1 MRLTAFRYGTTEI
14 TERMAFQDGRED
26 EKIPVSLMFFLIEE
40 GKRKILVD
48 VGCDTMPGFELFEFE
63 KPVNVLEKCG
73 VMSEEITDVVI
84 THSHHDHIAA
94 LYNYPKAAVY
104 INEKELPQAEK
115 YLPDKSKAVLFRKS
129 KKLLSNVGIL
139 CVGGHSEGSSV
150 VLIER
155 KGSIYVLCGDECY
168 TSENLAERKP
178 TGSSCSL
185 DKCKAF
191 VEEYSKEKYTPILFH
206 DPCVVEKIGFRVIF
220 ED

>member
-115 YLPDKSKAVLFRKS
+115 YLPDKSKAVLFGKVLNCF
-129 KKLLSNVGIL
+129 KPFVVVGCGLIYL
-139 CVGGHSEGSSV
+139 RVFGKNCFSVFDRDVCGIFVFVNCKELVKEIRYKVFHFRPAGDIFSGLFAAASDGKNCGCVCRIVGNE
-150 VLIER
+150 
-155 KGSIYVLCGDECY
+155 
-168 TSENLAERKP
+168 
-178 TGSSCSL
+178 
-185 DKCKAF
+185 
-191 VEEYSKEKYTPILFH
+191 
-206 DPCVVEKIGFRVIF
+206 
-220 ED
+220 